1 MTDKKQL
8 IKKIT
13 AILISVILCLGI
25 IKLYGIKPFSL
36 LSEAVILSAKGN
48 FYIFTDENIGREA
61 IDTNADY
68 VFNEITVPT
77 EAVVPEAVIA
87 VTEEEEDTQSATD
100 EPKEDNREEE
110 KKSLTDTDEDIVAVM
125 TQAEKTADKDK
136 KDADIEDYFYKND
149 GVTDSYGKVRVK
161 NVNKTDIDIKGK
173 LKQELD
179 LSIDKDKP
187 SVLIYH
193 THTTETYQ
201 ILDRDFY
208 AVGSLTRTNK
218 EELNMVRVG
227 KAICGEL
234 EKAGYK
240 TIHVTD
246 IHDNPYSGAYSRSRK
261 TVEQY
266 LKEYPSI
273 QITLDIHRDAIHRSD
288 GTKIAPTAEINGKKA
303 AQIMIIS
310 GCQEEGNG
318 ITNLPDWEYNLA
330 FALQLQQRLEVNFEG
345 ISRPL
350 YFCPRSYNMNMTHC
364 SLLVEMGSDANT
376 LEEAVYSGK
385 CLGVALSDILKEY
398 DENA

>member
-1 MTDKKQL
+1 MADKKQL

-13 AILISVILCLGI
+13 AAILSLILCFGTLR
-25 IKLYGIKPFSL
+25 LYDISL
-36 LSEAVILSAKGN
+36 LSLFSKAVLLSAKSN
-48 FYIFTDENIGREA
+48 FYVYEDDEVPLEYTG
-61 IDTNADY
+61 ADY
-68 VFNEITVPT
+68 VFI
-77 EAVVPEAVIA
+77 EAVIPTETA
-87 VTEEEEDTQSATD
+87 EPDTTAAVPEVTESTEASA
-100 EPKEDNREEE
+100 EE
-110 KKSLTDTDEDIVAVM
+110 KEAVETLSTSFTETDEDILAVM
-125 TQAEKTADKDK
+125 KSAEKNADKDK
-136 KDADIEDYFYKND
+136 KDGDISDYKYKND

-161 NVNKTDIDIKGK
+161 NVNKTDLDIKAK
-173 LKQELD
+173 LEEKLD
-179 LSIDKDKP
+179 LSIDKSKP
-187 SVLIYH
+187 SVLVYH

-208 AVGSLTRTNK
+208 AVGALTRTSK

-227 KAICGEL
+227 KALCEEL
-234 EKAGYK
+234 ERAGYK

-261 TVEQY
+261 TVEEY

-273 QITLDIHRDAIHRSD
+273 QITLDLHRDAIHRSD

-330 FALQLQQRLEVNFEG
+330 FALQLQQSLEESFEG
-345 ISRPL
+345 ITRPL

-385 CLGVALSDILKEY
+385 CLGVALTDILKEY
-398 DENA
+398 SE

>member
-1 MTDKKQL
+1 MLDKKQL
-8 IKKIT
+8 LMKIT
-13 AILISVILCLGI
+13 AVLVCAAVSFGSMRLFDLR
-25 IKLYGIKPFSL
+25 PFSL
-36 LSEAVILSAKGN
+36 LSKAVIISAGGY
-48 FYIFTDENIGREA
+48 FYTQKSKSTDISPEVEGITE
-61 IDTNADY
+61 Y
-68 VFNEITVPT
+68 VFSEITLPDDTKT
-77 EAVVPEAVIA
+77 EGEESDAV
-87 VTEEEEDTQSATD
+87 EEEATEQDSDIKDTED
-100 EPKEDNREEE
+100 KEE
-110 KKSLTDTDEDIVAVM
+110 KSTSVTDTDEDIIAVM
-125 TQAEKTADKDK
+125 SAAEKDAHKDE
-136 KDADIEDYFYKND
+136 KDGDISDYFYKND

-161 NVNKTDIDIKGK
+161 NTNKTDIDIEGK
-173 LKQELD
+173 LDERLD

-187 SVLIYH
+187 AVLIYH

-218 EELNMVRVG
+218 EELNMIRVG
-227 KAICGEL
+227 KAICEEL
-234 EKAGYK
+234 ERAGYQA
-240 TIHVTD
+240 IHVTD

-288 GTKIAPTAEINGKKA
+288 GTKVAPTAEINGKKA

-330 FALQLQQRLEVNFEG
+330 FAVQLQQSLEENFEG
-345 ISRPL
+345 ITRPL

-385 CLGVALSDILKEY
+385 CLGVALADILEEY
-398 DENA
+398 DE

>member
-48 FYIFTDENIGREA
+48 FYIFTDENIGRQA
-61 IDTNADY
+61 IDTNAGY

-87 VTEEEEDTQSATD
+87 VTEEEEDTQATTD
-100 EPKEDNREEE
+100 EPKKDNREEE

-173 LKQELD
+173 LEQELD

-227 KAICGEL
+227 KAIYGEL

-330 FALQLQQRLEVNFEG
+330 FALQLQQRLEENFEG
-345 ISRPL
+345 ITRPL

>member
-1 MTDKKQL
+1 MADKKQL
-8 IKKIT
+8 ITKIT
-13 AILISVILCLGI
+13 AVLLSIILCLGTLR
-25 IKLYGIKPFSL
+25 LYDISLFSL
-36 LSEAVILSAKGN
+36 LSKAVLLSARSN
-48 FYIFTDENIGREA
+48 FYVYGSDSEEA
-61 IDTNADY
+61 TEYTGADY
-68 VFNEITVPT
+68 VFSEAVMPTETTVPET
-77 EAVVPEAVIA
+77 TVAVPETTES
-87 VTEEEEDTQSATD
+87 TEETTA
-100 EPKEDNREEE
+100 EEE
-110 KKSLTDTDEDIVAVM
+110 TAVETEVVSLTDTDEDILAVM
-125 TQAEKTADKDK
+125 KSAEKKADKDK
-136 KDADIEDYFYKND
+136 KDGDISDYKYKND

-161 NVNKTDIDIKGK
+161 NTNKTEIDIKAK
-173 LKQELD
+173 LEERLD

-187 SVLIYH
+187 AVLVYH

-208 AVGSLTRTNK
+208 AVGALTRTSK
-218 EELNMVRVG
+218 EELNMIRVG
-227 KAICGEL
+227 KAVCEEL
-234 EKAGYK
+234 ERAGYK

-261 TVEQY
+261 TVEEY
-266 LKEYPSI
+266 LKKYPSI
-273 QITLDIHRDAIHRSD
+273 QITLDLHRDAIHRSD
-288 GTKIAPTAEINGKKA
+288 GTKIAPTAEVNGKKA

-330 FALQLQQRLEVNFEG
+330 FALQLQQSLEKSFEG
-345 ISRPL
+345 ITRPL

-398 DENA
+398 SE

>member
-1 MTDKKQL
+1 MADKKQL
-8 IKKIT
+8 ITKIT
-13 AILISVILCLGI
+13 AAILSLILCFGTLR
-25 IKLYGIKPFSL
+25 LYDISL
-36 LSEAVILSAKGN
+36 LTLFSKAVLLSAKSN
-48 FYIFTDENIGREA
+48 FYTCEDDVPSEYTG
-61 IDTNADY
+61 ADY
-68 VFNEITVPT
+68 VFSEAVMPT
-77 EAVVPEAVIA
+77 ETTEPDTTYAVPE
-87 VTEEEEDTQSATD
+87 VTESTEASA
-100 EPKEDNREEE
+100 EE
-110 KKSLTDTDEDIVAVM
+110 KEAEETVSISLTDTDEDILAVM
-125 TQAEKTADKDK
+125 KSAEKNAAKDK
-136 KDADIEDYFYKND
+136 KDGDISDYKYKND

-161 NVNKTDIDIKGK
+161 NANKTDLDIKAK
-173 LKQELD
+173 LEEKLD
-179 LSIDKDKP
+179 LSIDKSKP
-187 SVLIYH
+187 AVLVYH

-208 AVGSLTRTNK
+208 AVGALTRTGK

-227 KAICGEL
+227 KALCEEL
-234 EKAGYK
+234 ERAGYK

-261 TVEQY
+261 TVEEY

-273 QITLDIHRDAIHRSD
+273 QITLDLHRDAIHRSD
-288 GTKIAPTAEINGKKA
+288 GTRIAPTAEINGKKA

-330 FALQLQQRLEVNFEG
+330 FALQLQQSLEESFEG
-345 ISRPL
+345 ITRPL

-385 CLGVALSDILKEY
+385 CLGVALTDILKEY
-398 DENA
+398 SE

>member
-1 MTDKKQL
+1 MADKKQL
-8 IKKIT
+8 ITKIT
-13 AILISVILCLGI
+13 VVILGLILCLGTLR
-25 IKLYGIKPFSL
+25 LYDISLFSL
-36 LSEAVILSAKGN
+36 FSKAVLLSAKSNFYVYERENEVPSEYTGADYVFSEAVIPAE
-48 FYIFTDENIGREA
+48 T
-61 IDTNADY
+61 
-68 VFNEITVPT
+68 TVPEVTVAVPEVTEST
-77 EAVVPEAVIA
+77 EAAA
-87 VTEEEEDTQSATD
+87 
-100 EPKEDNREEE
+100 EE
-110 KKSLTDTDEDIVAVM
+110 KEAEDAASASLTDTDGDILAVM
-125 TQAEKTADKDK
+125 KSAEKSADKDK
-136 KDADIEDYFYKND
+136 KDGDISDYKYKND

-161 NVNKTDIDIKGK
+161 NTNKTELDIKAK
-173 LKQELD
+173 LEESLD
-179 LSIDKDKP
+179 LSIDKSKP
-187 SVLIYH
+187 AVLVYH

-208 AVGSLTRTNK
+208 AVGALTRTSK

-227 KAICGEL
+227 KALCEEL
-234 EKAGYK
+234 ERAGYK

-261 TVEQY
+261 TVEDY

-273 QITLDIHRDAIHRSD
+273 QITLDLHRDAIHRSD

-330 FALQLQQRLEVNFEG
+330 FALQLQQSLEENFEG
-345 ISRPL
+345 ITRPL
-350 YFCPRSYNMNMTHC
+350 YFCPRSYNMNLTHC

-385 CLGVALSDILKEY
+385 CLGVALIDILKEY
-398 DENA
+398 SE

>member
-1 MTDKKQL
+1 MLDKKQL
-8 IKKIT
+8 LMKIT
-13 AILISVILCLGI
+13 AVLVCGAVCLGSMRLFDI
-25 IKLYGIKPFSL
+25 RPFYL
-36 LSEAVILSAKGN
+36 LSRAVILSAGGY
-48 FYIFTDENIGREA
+48 FYTHRSRNTDAVPESEAVSGYVFSEITLPDDALSADENDTADETESEA
-61 IDTNADY
+61 EDVTDTEDK
-68 VFNEITVPT
+68 
-77 EAVVPEAVIA
+77 
-87 VTEEEEDTQSATD
+87 EEQSV
-100 EPKEDNREEE
+100 
-110 KKSLTDTDEDIVAVM
+110 SVTDTDEDIIAVM
-125 TQAEKTADKDK
+125 KSAEADAHKDK
-136 KDADIEDYFYKND
+136 KDGDISDYFYEND

-161 NVNKTDIDIKGK
+161 NTNKTDIDIEGK
-173 LKQELD
+173 LDERLD

-187 SVLIYH
+187 AVLIYH

-208 AVGSLTRTNK
+208 AVGSLTRTNE
-218 EELNMVRVG
+218 EELNMIRVG
-227 KAICGEL
+227 KAVCEEL
-234 EKAGYK
+234 ERAGYQ

-273 QITLDIHRDAIHRSD
+273 QITLDLHRDAIHRSD
-288 GTKIAPTAEINGKKA
+288 GTKVAPTAEINGKKA

-330 FALQLQQRLEVNFEG
+330 FAVQLQQSLEENFEG
-345 ISRPL
+345 ITRPL

-385 CLGVALSDILKEY
+385 CLGVALADILEEY
-398 DENA
+398 DE